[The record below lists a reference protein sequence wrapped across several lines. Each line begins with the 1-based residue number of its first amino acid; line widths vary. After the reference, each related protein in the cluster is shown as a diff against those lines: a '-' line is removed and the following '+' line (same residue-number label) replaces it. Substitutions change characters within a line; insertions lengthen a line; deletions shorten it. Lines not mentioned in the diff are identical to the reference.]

1 MPRKRRHLF
10 GNLAN
15 GVTRA
20 AGSSSGFMAAFGLVA
35 LWAATGPLFDFSTS
49 WQMIINTATTIITFL
64 MVFVIQHS
72 QNRDTLA
79 IQLKLNEL
87 ISTNASANNKLVDI
101 EELSPEELAVVKKF
115 YVKLAARSETAANV
129 RSAHSL
135 DEAGSSLTVGSV
147 K

>member
-1 MPRKRRHLF
+1 M
-10 GNLAN
+10 
-15 GVTRA
+15 TRG
-20 AGSSSGFMAAFGLVA
+20 AGSSYGFMAAFALVA
-35 LWAATGPLFDFSTS
+35 LWAGTGPLFGFSS
-49 WQMIINTATTIITFL
+49 AWQMIINTATTIITFL

-87 ISTNASANNKLVDI
+87 IASNASANNKLVDI

-115 YVKLAARSETAANV
+115 YVKLAAHTETAANV
-129 RSAHSL
+129 RASHSL
-135 DEAGSSLTVGSV
+135 DEASASRVAATV